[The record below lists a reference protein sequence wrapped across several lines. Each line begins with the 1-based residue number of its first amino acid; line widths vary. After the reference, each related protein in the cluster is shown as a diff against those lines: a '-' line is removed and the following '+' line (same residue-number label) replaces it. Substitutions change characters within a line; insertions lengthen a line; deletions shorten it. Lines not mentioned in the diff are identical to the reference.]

1 MFLLTFGRCGKAEWR
16 RNAATD
22 ALVDMVRKLTFGRWG
37 DIAGKMHTFGR
48 WEKLYPPRPSTGG
61 WRRSWGEPRF
71 PLWCWWQ
78 YKKKTAAGCCGR
90 WFLGVSFERKT
101 GFELALISLTSG
113 SKSARVF
120 RALLYPPRP
129 STGGWRR
136 SWGEPH
142 FPLGCGRRYKK
153 RPRWSAAVGGS
164 VGTLLSGKRG
174 SNPRPSAWEAD
185 ALPTELFPRKIF
197 TFAWFGTAKI

>member
-16 RNAATD
+16 QNAATD

-48 WEKLYPPRPSTGG
+48 WGILFSLGMSVRVVFCSGAAVGGSLETFFERKTGFEPALISLPLGSKSARVFRAFLYPPRPSTGG

-71 PLWCWWQ
+71 PLWC
-78 YKKKTAAGCCGR
+78 
-90 WFLGVSFERKT
+90 
-101 GFELALISLTSG
+101 
-113 SKSARVF
+113 
-120 RALLYPPRP
+120 
-129 STGGWRR
+129 
-136 SWGEPH
+136 
-142 FPLGCGRRYKK
+142 GRRYKK
-153 RPRWSAAVGGS
+153 DRGGGAAVGGS

-197 TFAWFGTAKI
+197 TFAGFGTAKI